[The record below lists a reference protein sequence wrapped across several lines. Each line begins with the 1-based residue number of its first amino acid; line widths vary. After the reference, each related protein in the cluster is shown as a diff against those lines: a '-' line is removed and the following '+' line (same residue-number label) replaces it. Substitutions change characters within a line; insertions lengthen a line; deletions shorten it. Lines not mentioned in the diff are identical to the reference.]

1 MIDPEELAGPSA
13 PDLVDKLIDGKYR
26 VVRLLGC
33 GGLAAV
39 YEAIHEELGRRVA
52 IKALLPKWASE
63 THQIKRFRREAQ
75 LLSDISHPGIAAVHA
90 CGLTADGQLYL
101 CLEFVDGTALDDFL
115 IKGNRL
121 SSAQCC
127 SVFLI
132 LGSAVAFAHERGIIH
147 RDIKPQNIMI
157 AVDEASGSI
166 TAKLLDFGIGKIFSD
181 EVGQKLTATGAVVG
195 SPTYMSPEQF
205 SGGTVDTR
213 SDIYSFGCVLYETL
227 TGSSPFHAETAFEMM
242 DLHINQ
248 APKPIPLSSPPGDP
262 SRDSL
267 AQVALKCLA
276 KKPDER
282 FVSMTEVCQV
292 LQQIHD
298 APSTPLRFRKPTA
311 SIDKPTTEQTRRRPG
326 GRRFPVVA
334 AIAVAI
340 GAAALAAFLLEKLP
354 PPVDP
359 HVEVFSDDAREA
371 NNAFNRAEV
380 ESNGSERK
388 SLMREAAAK
397 MRRLLASSHEPR
409 LNTEREL
416 VLARCLREMSD
427 DPQSLKESRLLFNK
441 VLRTTNE
448 NKHLVKESNARH
460 DVANVVSDCYLN
472 LGVIDIMENKLD
484 DARRNFESCRQEQ
497 LAGGSEGDWGPL
509 WGLELVYRYKR
520 QPQEARKYALLNA
533 QMFHLRSLDDNL
545 RGMMLAD
552 AVFDIKEADKCTL
565 EAATAIVRRIV
576 GAPTANEHRDLRNQ
590 AALNYMDKVLA
601 GVEDAENAHA
611 YEVDS
616 RMLFRIPHP
625 PNLR

>member
-1 MIDPEELAGPSA
+1 MIDPEELIAEPNA

-52 IKALLPKWASE
+52 IKALLPKWATE

-75 LLSDISHPGIAAVHA
+75 LLSEISHPGIAAVHA
-90 CGLTADGQLYL
+90 CGMTADGQLYL

-115 IKGNRL
+115 KKGNRL
-121 SSAQCC
+121 TSAQCC
-127 SVFLI
+127 SLFLT

-157 AVDEASGSI
+157 AVDETSGSI

-181 EVGQKLTATGAVVG
+181 EVGQKLTATGAVIG
-195 SPTYMSPEQF
+195 SPAYMSPEQF
-205 SGGTVDTR
+205 SGSTVDTR

-227 TGSSPFHAETAFEMM
+227 TGCAPFQAESAFEMM
-242 DLHINQ
+242 DLHISQ
-248 APKPIPLSSPPGDP
+248 APKPIPPSSSSPPGDP
-262 SRDSL
+262 ARDSL

-282 FVSMTEVCQV
+282 FASMTEVCQA
-292 LQQIHD
+292 LQQIQD
-298 APSTPLRFRKPTA
+298 APTIPLRFRKPTA
-311 SIDKPTTEQTRRRPG
+311 SIAKPTTARSQ
-326 GRRFPVVA
+326 RRFPLA
-334 AIAVAI
+334 AVIAVGI
-340 GAAALAAFLLEKLP
+340 GAAALAAFLLLQKQTP
-354 PPVDP
+354 PLDP
-359 HVEVFSDDAREA
+359 RVEVFSDDERQG
-371 NNAFNRAEV
+371 NNAYDRGVV
-380 ESNGSERK
+380 EPDAGRRK
-388 SLMREAAAK
+388 DLMRQAAARI
-397 MRRLLASSHEPR
+397 RRLLASSPENK
-409 LNTEREL
+409 LNTAREL
-416 VLARCLREMSD
+416 VLARCLREMPE
-427 DPQSLKESRLLFNK
+427 DPHALKESRALFNK
-441 VLRTTNE
+441 ALQLAIE
-448 NKHLVKESNARH
+448 NRHLVKESNARH
-460 DVANVVSDCYLN
+460 DVANTVSDCYLN
-472 LGVIDIMENKLD
+472 LGIIDIMENKLD
-484 DARRNFESCRQEQ
+484 DARRNFENCRQEQ

-509 WGLELVYRYKR
+509 WGLELVYRFKR
-520 QPQEARKYALLNA
+520 QPQEAKKYALLNA

-565 EAATAIVRRIV
+565 EAATAIVRKLV
-576 GAPTANEHRDLRNQ
+576 GAPTASEHRDLRNQ
-590 AALNYMDKVLA
+590 AALNYMDKVLD